1 MAPRAICGARCE
13 WSMRWRK
20 MARESVRPLRLCD
33 LSVEI
38 EKLFETMST
47 DVVRFAAGARQMD
60 DSEGAVPKALV
71 PRGWLWSQG
80 HKQGPVDS

>member
-47 DVVRFAAGARQMD
+47 DVVRLAAGARKMD
-60 DSEGAVPKALV
+60 DSEGALLASRSQRMALV
-71 PRGWLWSQG
+71 TRS
-80 HKQGPVDS
+80 HTRPVDS